1 VRCELIPKRRLR
13 NELLLRL
20 SRDNRAGMLTYRRNP
35 MKVVIGTTLAAVLLF
50 GAYAAQPAQA
60 QGWGSNS
67 PRSGDWR
74 GDEPRSGSDIR
85 ERCVGLHREAR
96 DLRIRLDRE
105 WNPVERMR
113 TEGWLREVQD
123 REARA
128 GCR

>member
-1 VRCELIPKRRLR
+1 
-13 NELLLRL
+13 
-20 SRDNRAGMLTYRRNP
+20 

-85 ERCVGLHREAR
+85 EHCVGLHREAR

>member
-1 VRCELIPKRRLR
+1 
-13 NELLLRL
+13 
-20 SRDNRAGMLTYRRNP
+20 
-35 MKVVIGTTLAAVLLF
+35 MKVATGTILAAVCLV

-60 QGWGSNS
+60 QGWGYG

-74 GDEPRSGSDIR
+74 GAEPRYGSDVR
-85 ERCVGLHREAR
+85 ERCIGLGREAR
-96 DLRIRLDRE
+96 ELRIRLDRE

-113 TEGWLREVQD
+113 TEGRLREVQD